1 MAEKDIIQTQI
12 SRLGQSQQDRF
23 SPELEPG
30 FVSVDERS
38 GADLLAQA
46 RLLAPHIRF
55 YRHTHEYSAGNW
67 SDFFP
72 TVSSAADDQHLLEG
86 ETGDVPPHL
95 GLFGAFLHLY
105 RHPQQALNTI
115 TERHLDFQFRQVLR
129 FEPKPAQPDH
139 VHVILELK
147 KGTAP
152 LAITPDYRFSAGKD
166 ASGGELLY
174 QPVRE
179 SLVGQGKVDALHSIF
194 HSNQGLYFAPVAN
207 SSDGLGGEL
216 LADHARW
223 PAFGNAKLPPAHV
236 GFALASPLLR
246 LQEGTRTLRIDLQ
259 LSAINAQKHT
269 ASALAAA
276 LEAYVT
282 GPKGWH
288 GPLNPEAAL
297 AGNTLSLSFVIPE
310 TAPAVIDYDVNIHG
324 HAFATSAPV
333 IQLHLKPEASLHV
346 EDISS
351 LSVGTAQIYV
361 EVEGLKTVS
370 LENDS
375 GSLNPKK
382 AFLPFGPQPVPG
394 SRFMIGCEEALSK
407 NLIDLTVSLTWQGAP
422 ANFTSWYNNY
432 SNVNKIKDGIS
443 ASLLY
448 QDRSGQRKSAVVDI
462 MKRDSAGTSVLS
474 VNAPPPSAPLQDN
487 KTDSRLFA
495 LFSAGSRI
503 SRLLGRRI
511 TMAKPIHKRP
521 RIRLNLNVVGRG
533 SAGETAVPAPQVR
546 SGYITLALTDDF
558 LHADYR
564 YEAIQHAM
572 KQDKIVLNEPYTPT
586 VQAMSLSYKAQ
597 SEAVD
602 VSAVDQESFTSL
614 DVQFF
619 HVGCFGQ
626 RREHAYLRQQLSYL
640 QEKRIGLIAD
650 FSYEGE
656 FLIGLTGVNAG
667 DAVSLLIQVAEG
679 SANPDVPPQRLE
691 WSVLCDNYWRLL
703 SPQERVIDTTNECRT
718 SGIVTIVLPREASTE
733 NTWMPDER
741 VWLRATVS
749 QYSAAVCEF
758 IHVATNAVELRFVDQ
773 GNDPRHL
780 VQALPEGSI
789 AKLKVLPSF
798 SGTMPAAIKSISQP
812 YASFG
817 GSPQETNSA
826 LRKHASE
833 RLRHR
838 QRCITPWDYERMLL
852 EAFPHVHKVKCIPHA
867 SEQSWLAPGHVMLVV
882 IPDLRNQNANDRLQP
897 RVDIDT
903 LTRMAT
909 FAQQHCGM
917 QVALH
922 VKNPRY
928 QRVRL
933 DFNVRFHAGFAFNYY
948 SQQLH
953 EAIIRKLSPWAY
965 ASDASDDVSPQAL
978 EFGGRLYR
986 SVLLDFIEELPY
998 VDFVTNFKMGVVPD
1012 GALPM
1017 KDVAEISADT
1027 PDTILVSNATHSITE
1042 VLDS

>member
-1 MAEKDIIQTQI
+1 MAEKDIIQTHI
-12 SRLGQSQQDRF
+12 SRLGQSQNDRF
-23 SPELEPG
+23 SPELEPD

-46 RLLAPHIRF
+46 RTLAPNIRF
-55 YRHTHEYSAGNW
+55 YRHTHEYSSENW

-72 TVSSAADDQHLLEG
+72 TPGKANDDQRLLNSEG
-86 ETGDVPPHL
+86 GDVPPHL

-105 RHPQQALNTI
+105 RHPQQALNTL
-115 TERHLDFQFRQVLR
+115 TERHLDFQFRNVLR

-139 VHVILELK
+139 VHVVFELK

-152 LAITPDYRFSAGKD
+152 IAITPEHRFSAGKD
-166 ASGGELLY
+166 ASGVELLY

-179 SLVGQGKVDALHSIF
+179 SLIGQGKVDALHSIY
-194 HSNQGLYFAPVAN
+194 HSAQGLYFAPIAN
-207 SSDGLGGEL
+207 SSDGLGGEFP
-216 LADHARW
+216 ANHSRW
-223 PAFGNAKLPPAHV
+223 SAFGNATLPPAQV

-246 LQEGTRTLRIDLQ
+246 LQEGTRTLQIDLQ
-259 LSAINAQKHT
+259 LSAVNVQKHT
-269 ASALAAA
+269 ANAFAAA

-282 GPKGWH
+282 GPQGWQ
-288 GPLNPEAAL
+288 GPFYPEAVL
-297 AGNTLSLSFVIPE
+297 AGHKLSLTLVIPE
-310 TAPAVIDYDVNIHG
+310 TAPAVINYDATVHG
-324 HAFATSAPV
+324 HAFATSDPV
-333 IQLHLKPEASLHV
+333 IQWHLKPEAGLHV
-346 EDISS
+346 ED
-351 LSVGTAQIYV
+351 LSGLGVEAARLQV
-361 EVEGLKTVS
+361 EVEGLKTVA

-382 AFLPFGPQPVPG
+382 AFLPFGAQPVPG

-407 NLIDLTVSLTWQGAP
+407 NLVDLTIKLTWQGAP
-422 ANFTSWYNNY
+422 ANLTSWYNNY
-432 SNVNKIKDGIS
+432 SNVNKVKDGIS

-448 QDRSGQRKSAVVDI
+448 QDRSGQSKSAVVDI
-462 MKRDSAGTSVLS
+462 MKRDSSGSSLLS
-474 VNAPPPSAPLQDN
+474 VNTPPPSAPLHAN
-487 KTDSRLFA
+487 KMDTRLFA
-495 LFSAGSRI
+495 LLSGGSTA
-503 SRLLGRRI
+503 SRLLGRRMI
-511 TMAKPIHKRP
+511 MAKPLHKRP
-521 RIRLNLNVVGRG
+521 RIRLNVNAVGRG
-533 SAGETAVPAPQVR
+533 SAGEVSVPAPHVR
-546 SGYITLALTDDF
+546 SGYITLSLTDDF

-564 YEAIQHAM
+564 YEAIQHAV

-586 VQAMSLSYKAQ
+586 VQAISLSYKAQ
-597 SEAVD
+597 SDTVAINEA
-602 VSAVDQESFTSL
+602 DQESFTNL
-614 DVQFF
+614 DLQFF

-626 RREHAYLRQQLSYL
+626 RREHAYMRQQLPYVHD
-640 QEKRIGLIAD
+640 KRVSLVPD
-650 FSYEGE
+650 YSHEGE
-656 FLIGLTGVNAG
+656 FLIGLTGVSAG

-679 SANPDVPPQRLE
+679 SANPDLPPQRLE
-691 WSVLCDNYWRLL
+691 WSVLCDNYWRVV
-703 SPQERVIDTTNECRT
+703 SPQERSIDTTHECRT
-718 SGIVTIVLPREASTE
+718 SGMITLVLPRETSTE
-733 NTWMPDER
+733 HTWMPEER

-749 QYSAAVCEF
+749 QHSAAVCQL
-758 IHVATNAVELRFVDQ
+758 IHVATNAVELRFIDQ

-780 VQALPEGSI
+780 AQALAAGSI
-789 AKLKVLPSF
+789 AKLKVV
-798 SGTMPAAIKSISQP
+798 GGATPAAVKSVSQP

-826 LRKHASE
+826 LRKHAAE

-882 IPDLRNQNANDRLQP
+882 IPDVRNQNANDRLQP

-903 LTRMAT
+903 LTRMT
-909 FAQQHCGM
+909 DFAQQHCGM
-917 QVALH
+917 QVALK

-933 DFNVRFHAGFAFNYY
+933 DFNVRFHKGFAFNYY
-948 SQQLH
+948 SQQLQ

-965 ASDASDDVSPQAL
+965 GSDEASTQAL

-998 VDFVTNFKMGVVPD
+998 VDFVTDFKIGVLPAED
-1012 GALPM
+1012 LPM